1 MRNKFLILT
10 ALILLTSM
18 EESNAQKEFYSAMDI
33 KSLSKINDKKFD
45 NIDHFYQLKSNM
57 ALVTIYKDGT
67 VTLFPASGGEG
78 LYADDIK
85 YLEPMIASG
94 VYPVKGD
101 GSFFEKEKTRIANL
115 RESIPYYCAE
125 LSKKLDFDV
134 KVSLDPIYLE
144 RLSVVITKRFS
155 TKRKDYPLAYLLSV
169 YVGELMRVQEGAEY
183 IYRPENTLNIYYTPE
198 LTKDGKFCTF
208 VGEFIRELEIA
219 HVTPVNVGEFLS
231 KRNDFYPILTR
242 RYIIPKL

>member
-1 MRNKFLILT
+1 MK
-10 ALILLTSM
+10 
-18 EESNAQKEFYSAMDI
+18 ESNAQKQVYIAMDI
-33 KSLSKINDKKFD
+33 KSLSKLKDEKFD
-45 NIDHFYQLKSNM
+45 NIDRFYQLKSNM

-67 VTLFPASGGEG
+67 ATLFPASGGEG

-101 GSFFEKEKTRIANL
+101 GSFFEKEKARIANL
-115 RESIPYYCAE
+115 KESIPYYCAE

-134 KVSLDPIYLE
+134 KVSLDSVYLE
-144 RLSVVITKRFS
+144 GLSEVITKRFN

-169 YVGELMRVQEGAEY
+169 YVGELIRVQEGAEY
-183 IYRPENTLNIYYTPE
+183 LFSVNYNLNIYYSPE
-198 LTKDGKFCTF
+198 LTKNGKFCTF

-219 HVTPVNVGEFLS
+219 HVTPVRLGEFIS
-231 KRNDFYPILTR
+231 KRCNHFYPIR
-242 RYIIPKL
+242 RRPDSYIIPTL